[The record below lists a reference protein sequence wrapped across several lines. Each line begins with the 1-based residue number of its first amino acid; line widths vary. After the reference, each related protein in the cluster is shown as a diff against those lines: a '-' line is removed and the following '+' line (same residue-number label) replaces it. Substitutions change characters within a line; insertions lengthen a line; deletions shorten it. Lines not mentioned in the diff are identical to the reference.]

1 MRIAV
6 LGTGTVGRTLA
17 AALSAVGHDV
27 VVGTR
32 DTEATGA
39 RAEWAG
45 SRSPLASFPVAAT
58 DAELVVNAS
67 SGSATL
73 QILDQVGAA
82 TLAATV
88 LLDVA
93 NPLEFTGGLP
103 PVLSVSNTDSLA
115 ERIQRAF
122 PEARVVKS
130 LNTVTAAVMVDPGS
144 VGNGDSTMFVSGDD
158 SEAKAV
164 VTRVLEELG
173 WRDVIDL
180 GELSAARGQE
190 MWLPLW
196 LRLFGAIEHP
206 IFNLKIVR

>member
-6 LGTGTVGRTLA
+6 LGTGAVGRTLA
-17 AALSAVGHDV
+17 AALTAVGHDV

-32 DTEATGA
+32 DTGATGA

-45 SRSPLASFPVAAT
+45 SRLPLASFSDAAT
-58 DAELVVNAS
+58 DAELVINAS

-73 QILDQVGAA
+73 QVLEQVGAA
-82 TLAATV
+82 TLAGTV

-93 NPLEFTGGLP
+93 NPLEYTGGFP

-158 SEAKAV
+158 SGAKAV
-164 VTRVLEELG
+164 VTRVLGELG

-196 LRLFGAIEHP
+196 LRLVGAVEHP
-206 IFNLKIVR
+206 LFSLKIVR